1 MAVELTVDREL
12 RSIKRSIGRIGIAGA
27 VGAASV
33 LSAIPY
39 AIPTVVYW

>member
-1 MAVELTVDREL
+1 MAVEQTVDREL

-27 VGAASV
+27 AGAASV
-33 LSAIPY
+33 LSAMPY